1 MNLFIF
7 LRSVLNNEKNTG
19 KLIACGRVYF
29 HGVLV
34 YGMRK

>member
-1 MNLFIF
+1 M
-7 LRSVLNNEKNTG
+7 NNEKNTG

-34 YGMRK
+34 YGMRKKAN